1 MAQSQ
6 QISLSDLDLTQL
18 GEIKKQFE
26 EVSIGFVAPD
36 NHKTHRSSGIESPY
50 EFFCAVK
57 AGPGEVQGLYRE
69 CSGADPRKS
78 RCVVV
83 CCELLAS
90 T

>member
-1 MAQSQ
+1 M
-6 QISLSDLDLTQL
+6 DLTQL

-26 EVSIGFVAPD
+26 EVFIGFVALD
-36 NHKTHRSSGIESPY
+36 NHKIHRSIGIESPY

-78 RCVVV
+78 KYVIVYF
-83 CCELLAS
+83 ELAS
-90 T
+90 TLIFLQTKLSLFL